1 MSKLYRQKNKGYLR
15 MPNTTFCMALSS
27 VSKNFLKNGISWNI
41 AKYAEILP
49 ENGGISLNLSIHKER
64 DATYN

>member
-1 MSKLYRQKNKGYLR
+1 MD
-15 MPNTTFCMALSS
+15 
-27 VSKNFLKNGISWNI
+27 I